1 MAFVGLA
8 PRLHSRGLTVRCC
21 SLEGS
26 NYKRAKAEEA
36 IFALRTDLPRQYDA
50 VFSLDFTIFS
60 DDVRCDDPWTKFS
73 GKLNYR
79 GMLYTLA
86 AIKAVFFSD
95 AVFELS
101 SCKLV
106 EDETKIR
113 TRYSPRDGFGSRTT
127 KLFQSP
133 LSC

>member
-1 MAFVGLA
+1 
-8 PRLHSRGLTVRCC
+8 
-21 SLEGS
+21 
-26 NYKRAKAEEA
+26 
-36 IFALRTDLPRQYDA
+36 
-50 VFSLDFTIFS
+50 
-60 DDVRCDDPWTKFS
+60 
-73 GKLNYR
+73 
-79 GMLYTLA
+79 MLYTLA